1 MLLKNKNIIGGNM
14 AAFLKIVSGVYLV
27 FVWLTFVMMVKT
39 PIAGAPALSGFESAL
54 AFLIA
59 VALSIPAVALF
70 AFGQILGDV
79 RTTRDNSRAQLS
91 HLAAMRRYYEPNSQF

>member
-1 MLLKNKNIIGGNM
+1 M

-27 FVWLTFVMMVKT
+27 FVWLVFAMMLKT
-39 PIAGAPALSGFESAL
+39 PVAASSLGGAEPVF

-70 AFGQILGDV
+70 AFGQVVGDV
-79 RTTRDNSRAQLS
+79 RIIRNNSRLQVD
-91 HLAAMRRYYEPNSQF
+91 HLAAMRRYYEPTQDDRRLSA